1 MPKPLP
7 GVTVPLFV
15 AVMDRLQRE
24 NGIKLLEPWWVQ
36 MAIEKLGQIEAGYAE
51 LLDQTEPPERQEI
64 KEIS

>member
-1 MPKPLP
+1 MLGRVPNVGGQLFA
-7 GVTVPLFV
+7 TVI
-15 AVMDRLQRE
+15 AQLQRDQ
-24 NGIKLLEPWWVQ
+24 GLKAIEPWWAQ